1 MNKFDEDIYAVLAQ
15 VPHGK
20 VVSYGV
26 LAFLAGYPRAAR
38 QAGRAISH
46 CPESLPWQRV
56 VHSDG
61 SISGG
66 YFPDIRRA
74 LLENEGIEFSPSG
87 KIDMEKYGWRGED

>member
-1 MNKFDEDIYAVLAQ
+1 MNKFNEDIYNVLAK
-15 VPHGK
+15 VPRGR
-20 VVSYGV
+20 VVSYGA

-38 QAGRAISH
+38 QAGRAMSQ
-46 CPESLPWQRV
+46 CPDSLPWHRV

-74 LLENEGIEFSPSG
+74 LLENEGVVFGSG
-87 KIDMEKYGWRGED
+87 GRIDMEKYGWRGEA

>member
-1 MNKFDEDIYAVLAQ
+1 MNSFDEDIYAVLAK
-15 VPHGK
+15 VPKGR

-38 QAGRAISH
+38 QAGRAISR
-46 CPESLPWQRV
+46 CPDSLPWQRV

-66 YFPDIRRA
+66 YFPEIRRA
-74 LLENEGIEFSPSG
+74 LLEDEGVAFELNGRINMS
-87 KIDMEKYGWRGED
+87 KYGWSGEE